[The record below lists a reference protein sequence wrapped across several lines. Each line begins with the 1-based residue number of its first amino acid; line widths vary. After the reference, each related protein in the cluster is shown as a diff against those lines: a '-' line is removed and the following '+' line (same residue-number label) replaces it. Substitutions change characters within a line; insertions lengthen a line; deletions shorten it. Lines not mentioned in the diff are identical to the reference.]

1 MNILFSRQPSRSVRV
16 LLVPCLSLLIDLDS
30 ASAQQASNYAPPAGY
45 RQQLGYSSYQA
56 SRNNVGER
64 VGGFVKRLFYGEP
77 QPAYPQPQYSRSA
90 PSSGRSL
97 DTPPSRTRS
106 TQSAASTPP
115 SPAKSAP
122 TSTATAKSKTTTKP
136 ASTPS
141 KPSSKYTP
149 PRIKPETASP
159 NVESKPAP
167 LKTQDTPPPPPVS
180 EPSTQAP
187 TSTYTPPAPDTPP
200 APVSTQETA
209 PVLDN
214 KPTQSPQTVTT
225 LSNTNSSELTP
236 APEPT
241 APKKETPAPSTAS
254 SEGQFL
260 VGKKTSTP
268 GRVVSPYP
276 PYQELDVTGLSSGS
290 LALDPTTDKV
300 FQIP

>member
-1 MNILFSRQPSRSVRV
+1 MNTLFRTQPSRSVRV

-30 ASAQQASNYAPPAGY
+30 ASAQQASNNAPPAGY
-45 RQQLGYSSYQA
+45 RQQPGYSSYQA

-64 VGGFVKRLFYGEP
+64 VGGSVKRLFYGEP

-97 DTPPSRTRS
+97 DAPPSRTRS
-106 TQSAASTPP
+106 TPSIASTPP

-122 TSTATAKSKTTTKP
+122 ASTATAKPKTTTKP
-136 ASTPS
+136 TSTPS

-159 NVESKPAP
+159 KVESKSTPQ
-167 LKTQDTPPPPPVS
+167 KTQDSPPPAPVS
-180 EPSTQAP
+180 EPSTPVPA
-187 TSTYTPPAPDTPP
+187 STYTPPAPI
-200 APVSTQETA
+200 QETA

-214 KPTQSPQTVTT
+214 KPTQSPQTFAT

-241 APKKETPAPSTAS
+241 IQKKETPAPSTAS

-260 VGKKTSTP
+260 VGKKTSSP